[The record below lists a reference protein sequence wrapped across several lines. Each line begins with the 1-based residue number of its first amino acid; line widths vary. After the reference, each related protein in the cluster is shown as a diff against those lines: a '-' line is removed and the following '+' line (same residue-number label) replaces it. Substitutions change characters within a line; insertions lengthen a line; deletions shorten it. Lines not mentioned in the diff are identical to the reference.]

1 MKHFLKQI
9 LEWQNGVIEI
19 SSYVVSLLVVSEVS
33 AKTQIYKKNL
43 TFSEEASKVSNKY
56 IYEIMNKDCKYVLN
70 FWEEVL

>member
-43 TFSEEASKVSNKY
+43 TFSEEASKVSNKL
-56 IYEIMNKDCKYVLN
+56 MKY
-70 FWEEVL
+70 